1 MCIYIYINKLYK
13 ICNEIYLEGKTI
25 SDFEKD
31 IVILIPKKKGTQK
44 CEEYRT
50 LNLTTHTSKIITQI
64 IKNRIEKTI
73 DENLGS
79 DQFGFRKSIGTREA
93 ILTLRIL
100 LKKQIRRNKDTF
112 IAFVDLEKAFDNV
125 H

>member
-1 MCIYIYINKLYK
+1 M
-13 ICNEIYLEGKTI
+13 YLKGKTI

-50 LNLTTHTSKIITQI
+50 LNLITHASKIITRI
-64 IKNRIEKTI
+64 IKNRIEKTKE
-73 DENLGS
+73 ENMS
-79 DQFGFRKSIGTREA
+79 KNQFGFRKNIGSWEV

-100 LKKQIRRNKDTF
+100 IEKQIRRNKNTF

-125 H
+125 KWIMYSIF